1 MIICVDLCGFV
12 NMVTIWLLTGQTGRK
27 QQGTITVQQ
36 VALVT
41 GSVRGIG
48 LAAALALAREDFA
61 IAVNGPV
68 LDAEM
73 AEAAAR
79 IAAQGATTFLAPF
92 DVTDL
97 AAHDA
102 ALERIENALGPL
114 TTLVN
119 NAGVGVLARGDLL
132 DVTEASWDRCLSVN
146 AKAMFFLS
154 QAFARRLLRRDRA
167 ENLFHSII
175 NVTSA
180 NASAVAVQRAEYCA
194 SKAAAAM
201 VSKALA
207 VRLGPENIAVYDVQ
221 PGLIAT
227 AMTAPVI
234 ESYAQRAAEG
244 LTLFPRVGTPE
255 EIGTIIASLAAGK
268 LPYTTG
274 QVISADAG
282 LLVSRF

>member
-1 MIICVDLCGFV
+1 M
-12 NMVTIWLLTGQTGRK
+12 RP
-27 QQGTITVQQ
+27 

-41 GSVRGIG
+41 GSSRGIG
-48 LAAALALAREDFA
+48 LAAAEALAREGFA

-68 LDAEM
+68 ADADLS
-73 AEAAAR
+73 AAAAR
-79 IAAQGATTFLAPF
+79 IADLGVPVVEAPF
-92 DVTDL
+92 DVTDI
-97 AAHDA
+97 AGHDA
-102 ALERIENALGPL
+102 ALARIEAALGPL

-119 NAGVGVLARGDLL
+119 NAGVGVLSRGDLL

-146 AKAMFFLS
+146 SKAMFFLS
-154 QAFARRLLRRDRA
+154 QGFARRLLARDRPGD
-167 ENLFHSII
+167 LFHSIV

-180 NASAVAVQRAEYCA
+180 NAVAVAVQRSEYCA

-227 AMTAPVI
+227 EMTAPVI
-234 ESYAQRAAEG
+234 DSYRTRAAAG
-244 LTLFPRVGTPE
+244 LTLFPRVGEPAE
-255 EIGTIIASLAAGK
+255 VGAIIAALASGR

-274 QVISADAG
+274 QAISADAG
-282 LLVSRF
+282 MLLPRF